1 MHEMSIA
8 QSVID
13 IVEEEMQKNNAKVL
27 RSVRL
32 NIGQMSAIV
41 PDSLS
46 FCFEIIIK
54 DTPLDGARLIM
65 DLIPL
70 MGYCHACEEEFE
82 IEDYVFSCPKCGDTK
97 IETTAGQDLSIV
109 EIEVD

>member
-1 MHEMSIA
+1 MSIA

-46 FCFEIIIK
+46 FCFEIITK
-54 DTPLDGARLIM
+54 DTHLDGARLIM
-65 DLIPL
+65 DIIPL
-70 MGYCHACEEEFE
+70 TGYCHSCEEEFE
-82 IEDYVFSCPKCGDTK
+82 IEDYAFSCPKCGDIK